1 MTNLPDFPSFSIP
14 IPELPEMNFDTP
26 LQHMWADEQFEILK
40 RYIQEFESALDAE
53 HEVGIMM
60 TNFGQSILMNVQQ
73 ITYEDPVLMVFKGYV
88 NGRAA
93 TLIQHTATSCRSSS
107 ISCVT
112 MQLQNNQFW
121 QQMITTRARLE
132 VPGIED
138 SYPKSVYE

>member
-93 TLIQHTATSCRSSS
+93 TLIQHINQLNFMLTSVEKEPDRPKKQ
-107 ISCVT
+107 IGFVT
-112 MQLQNNQFW
+112 NQN
-121 QQMITTRARLE
+121 E
-132 VPGIED
+132 
-138 SYPKSVYE
+138 